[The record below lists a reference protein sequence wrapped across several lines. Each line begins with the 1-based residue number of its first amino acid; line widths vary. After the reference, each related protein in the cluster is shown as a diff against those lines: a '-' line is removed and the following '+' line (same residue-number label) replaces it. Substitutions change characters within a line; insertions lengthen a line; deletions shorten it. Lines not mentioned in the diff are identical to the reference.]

1 MLELDDISAN
11 IVALKPF
18 LISEIYDLR
27 QELNQPIKSLN
38 KQEDYTE
45 LKTQLRYIQRENQ
58 SLKEE
63 NENKRR
69 RIERVLSQNNKLLK
83 LNYKIYNKYNVTH
96 YREKSVKECPKRNDF
111 QTASKTATTKIKQSL
126 EKDMCNRNTSNLFI
140 SPNRF
145 GRLLYEDNNNDD
157 NESVRN
163 NIDSTKTLQ
172 NDQRNKES
180 FARKYNNNDKW
191 LLTNIRKIK
200 RFIHVKVLFLEQ
212 ILKVKHWLT
221 LKQTV
226 PTLKFSLIALQVRY
240 TK

>member
-1 MLELDDISAN
+1 M
-11 IVALKPF
+11 
-18 LISEIYDLR
+18 
-27 QELNQPIKSLN
+27 N

-83 LNYKIYNKYNVTH
+83 LNYKIYNNKYNVTH
-96 YREKSVKECPKRNDF
+96 YREKSVKECPKRNGF

-126 EKDMCNRNTSNLFI
+126 EKDMYNRNTSNLFI
-140 SPNRF
+140 SSNGF

-157 NESVRN
+157 NESVGN

-200 RFIHVKVLFLEQ
+200 RFIDVNVLFLEQ